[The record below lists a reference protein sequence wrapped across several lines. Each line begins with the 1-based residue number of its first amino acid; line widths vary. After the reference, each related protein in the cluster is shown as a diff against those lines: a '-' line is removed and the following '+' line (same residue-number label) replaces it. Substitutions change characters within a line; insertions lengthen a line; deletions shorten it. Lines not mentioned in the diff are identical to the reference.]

1 MEHRGARE
9 KGLGMVYEWAG
20 EAGARTCG
28 ARRAKTMGQEGTGD
42 LAQGVW
48 GPRARGMLAGEGALS
63 GGRSRRKGPG
73 GLGRGR
79 RARRRRRRKGKRR
92 RKEEK
97 GKERGRGKKKLY
109 MVEVVDGM
117 RRPGG
122 CEHLELE
129 SYRNWRS
136 TGPHQR
142 CEKENHQKM
151 APNNFEEVTYN
162 I

>member
-1 MEHRGARE
+1 
-9 KGLGMVYEWAG
+9 
-20 EAGARTCG
+20 
-28 ARRAKTMGQEGTGD
+28 
-42 LAQGVW
+42 
-48 GPRARGMLAGEGALS
+48 MLAGDGARS
-63 GGRSRRKGPG
+63 GCRSRRKGPG

-117 RRPGG
+117 RRPGVANIWKNSG
-122 CEHLELE
+122 RRRSENMVGWRPPRRKISKSPEDSRDPDLELDL
-129 SYRNWRS
+129 YRNWPS

-142 CEKENHQKM
+142 GEKENHRK
-151 APNNFEEVTYN
+151 NFGPKKF
-162 I
+162 

>member
-1 MEHRGARE
+1 
-9 KGLGMVYEWAG
+9 
-20 EAGARTCG
+20 
-28 ARRAKTMGQEGTGD
+28 MGQEQESWRRGCG
-42 LAQGVW
+42 

-97 GKERGRGKKKLY
+97 GKERGRGKKKKLDL
-109 MVEVVDGM
+109 VEVVDGM

-122 CEHLELE
+122 CEHLEEFWPEAVREHGWVAPTHPRRKISKSPEDSRDPDLELE
-129 SYRNWRS
+129 SYKNWRS

-142 CEKENHQKM
+142 CERENHHKKL
-151 APNNFEEVTYN
+151 APPKFRSN

>member
-1 MEHRGARE
+1 MRAGRRGVMWVTDGGGDE
-9 KGLGMVYEWAG
+9 EEGDGLGMGGVRG
-20 EAGARTCG
+20 LRH
-28 ARRAKTMGQEGTGD
+28 AKQGVRVGMGQEQESWRRGCG
-42 LAQGVW
+42 

-97 GKERGRGKKKLY
+97 GKERGRGKKRKLDV
-109 MVEVVDGM
+109 VEVVDGM

-122 CEHLELE
+122 CEHLKEFWPEAVRELGSVAAPPSE
-129 SYRNWRS
+129 DQQRS
-136 TGPHQR
+136 
-142 CEKENHQKM
+142 
-151 APNNFEEVTYN
+151 
-162 I
+162 